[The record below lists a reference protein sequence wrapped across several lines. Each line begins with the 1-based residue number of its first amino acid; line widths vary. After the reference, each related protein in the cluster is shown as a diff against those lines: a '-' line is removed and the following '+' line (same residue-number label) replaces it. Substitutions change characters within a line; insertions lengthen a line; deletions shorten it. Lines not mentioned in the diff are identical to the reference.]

1 VVLLK
6 VGAEVDI
13 ASGDEL
19 NKWGQKILGKSDPLP
34 LYKDLAASVTGTGA
48 VPTVVLGRP
57 PVGRVWKVSAVTLVG
72 NNDHS
77 SISSPLGFV
86 AMYFGDSA
94 NPNLAQVKVVKIALP
109 STVFMS
115 GPFML
120 CHASQEVFFI
130 GDLALNVPDN
140 LTITAI
146 IEEWRTADIMD
157 NSGAP

>member
-19 NKWGQKILGKSDPLP
+19 NKWGQKILGNKDPLP
-34 LYKDLAASVTGTGA
+34 LYKDLAVSVSGTGA
-48 VPTVVLGRP
+48 IPTAVLGRP

-72 NNDHS
+72 NNDHG
-77 SISSPLGFV
+77 SIPSNLGFV
-86 AMYFGDSA
+86 AMYFGDAA
-94 NPNLAQVKVVKIALP
+94 NPNLGQVKYVKIALP
-109 STVFMS
+109 STVFMA

-120 CHASQEVFFI
+120 CHSSQEVFFV
-130 GDLALNVPDN
+130 GDNTLATPDSI
-140 LTITAI
+140 TITAC

-157 NSGAP
+157 NSGSP